1 MLKKPLIIASTA
13 ALIATATFS
22 TQAKASDPI
31 FGALIGGAFG
41 AAIGH
46 AVDGR
51 HGARVGAGI
60 GAIAGAVSSSHDGY
74 YDRGYYDRGYY
85 DQGYYG
91 HGPRYSYAPAPA
103 YGYYAPVYP
112 RATIVYNS
120 GGRYYDRHRSYR
132 HRDRYDHRWR

>member
-22 TQAKASDPI
+22 TQAKAGDPI

-60 GAIAGAVSSSHDGY
+60 GALA
-74 YDRGYYDRGYY
+74 
-85 DQGYYG
+85 
-91 HGPRYSYAPAPA
+91 
-103 YGYYAPVYP
+103 
-112 RATIVYNS
+112 
-120 GGRYYDRHRSYR
+120 
-132 HRDRYDHRWR
+132 

>member
-1 MLKKPLIIASTA
+1 MFKKPLIIASTA

-60 GAIAGAVSSSHDGY
+60 GAIAGAVGSSHNGY
-74 YDRGYYDRGYY
+74 YDRGYGY
-85 DQGYYG
+85 
-91 HGPRYSYAPAPA
+91 GPAYSYAPAPA
-103 YGYYAPVYP
+103 YGYYAPAYPVYP

-120 GGRYYDRHRSYR
+120 GGRHYDRPRSHRNYR
-132 HRDRYDHRWR
+132 SHDRYDRRWR

>member
-1 MLKKPLIIASTA
+1 MFKKPLIIASTA

-22 TQAKASDPI
+22 TQAKAGDPI

-41 AAIGH
+41 AALGH

-60 GAIAGAVSSSHDGY
+60 GALAGAVSSSHSGY
-74 YDRGYYDRGYY
+74 YDRGYGYDGGY
-85 DQGYYG
+85 GYSPG
-91 HGPRYSYAPAPA
+91 YSYAPAPA
-103 YGYYAPVYP
+103 YGYYAPAYP

-120 GGRYYDRHRSYR
+120 GGRYYDRHRSHR
-132 HRDRYDHRWR
+132 HRDRHDRRWR

>member
-1 MLKKPLIIASTA
+1 MFKKPLIIASTA

-22 TQAKASDPI
+22 TQAKAGDPI

-60 GAIAGAVSSSHDGY
+60 GAIAGAVGSSHDGY
-74 YDRGYYDRGYY
+74 YDRGYGY
-85 DQGYYG
+85 G
-91 HGPRYSYAPAPA
+91 YAPGEIGRASCRERGKRTGVHTSFKQKTA
-103 YGYYAPVYP
+103 YEIT
-112 RATIVYNS
+112 R
-120 GGRYYDRHRSYR
+120 
-132 HRDRYDHRWR
+132 